1 MPSVF
6 KSMVLG
12 TGLLAGVAAS
22 AHAQSVSALPPTSP
36 PSEQTARSPVY
47 SSTQSVYPRPGGM
60 EVLREEHYQPPAN
73 YDSNK
78 SQHPYSTSIGPK
90 PGSHSS
96 GQDEHYQSTGDDAVP
111 SRHPYTSNTGPKPG
125 G

>member
-12 TGLLAGVAAS
+12 TGLLVGLAAA

-36 PSEQTARSPVY
+36 AAAPTARSPVY

-60 EVLREEHYQPPAN
+60 EVLREEHYKPPAG
-73 YDSNK
+73 YGADP

-96 GQDEHYQSTGDDAVP
+96 GQDEHYQSTGEDSAP